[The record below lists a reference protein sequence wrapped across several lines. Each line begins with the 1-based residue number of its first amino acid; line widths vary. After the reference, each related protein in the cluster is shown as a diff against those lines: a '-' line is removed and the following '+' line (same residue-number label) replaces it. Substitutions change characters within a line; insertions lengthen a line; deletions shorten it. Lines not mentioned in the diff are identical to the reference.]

1 MKSIAEAKSIV
12 EKNFK
17 GAKAQAVYK
26 YGRDFYLFVAPSGEN
41 DTNDPFYI
49 VSIADGKYRFLNPL
63 ENIDKF
69 NESMEAGPIKAF
81 G

>member
-26 YGRDFYLFVAPSGEN
+26 YGKDFYLFVAPSGEK
-41 DTNDPFYI
+41 TQMIRFTSFRLQMA
-49 VSIADGKYRFLNPL
+49 SID
-63 ENIDKF
+63 
-69 NESMEAGPIKAF
+69 S
-81 G
+81 